1 MGKATWPGRNLIGDN
16 DTLTFY
22 NSSTPGMLPLPT
34 SFLANIYIYNN
45 SPSESIARTDVQ
57 LENVSFFPLLS
68 LHPIIH
74 TKEFLLRSILSFDIR
89 PPPPFLSAY
98 ITRNPSHTCIF
109 LETRERNQEEEARRT
124 IDEMR
129 PGSPSSSPNVPL
141 GIASID
147 FPRNEG
153 RKTES

>member
-1 MGKATWPGRNLIGDN
+1 MIRLRFTTPRRRGCYLFRLP
-16 DTLTFY
+16 
-22 NSSTPGMLPLPT
+22 SSRIY
-34 SFLANIYIYNN
+34 IYIYNN

-57 LENVSFFPLLS
+57 LENVSFFPLLP

-89 PPPPFLSAY
+89 PPPLSFLSAY